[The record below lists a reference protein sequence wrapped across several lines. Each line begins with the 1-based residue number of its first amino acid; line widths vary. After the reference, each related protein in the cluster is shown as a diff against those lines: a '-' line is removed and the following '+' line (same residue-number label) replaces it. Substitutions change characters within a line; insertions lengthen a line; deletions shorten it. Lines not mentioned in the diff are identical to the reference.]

1 MILVGYLNVIPK
13 KCIFLKAINMI
24 IAIHNYITLKD
35 MCIVFGT
42 AYYQRM
48 YIYTDVYSVHV
59 IQMYTVY
66 IHVYRYTCIQMSIF
80 VH

>member
-1 MILVGYLNVIPK
+1 MILVGYLNVTPK

-35 MCIVFGT
+35 VCIVFGT

-48 YIYTDVYSVHV
+48 YRNTDVYSVH
-59 IQMYTVY
+59 
-66 IHVYRYTCIQMSIF
+66 TCIQISIF